1 MKKLPFNAQLAS
13 QWNKDVVYLPFC
25 LAYMNVKHQSKFQLS
40 AYEVLQLKQT
50 VAFDEQ
56 WFNQIYN
63 SVVKYLILEA
73 K

>member
-1 MKKLPFNAQLAS
+1 
-13 QWNKDVVYLPFC
+13 
-25 LAYMNVKHQSKFQLS
+25 MNVKHQSKFQLS